1 MKVLIFNGTLN
12 KANDTSQEIAN
23 YLKEYLLQLGAT
35 SVIFNL
41 SEYDIPFFE
50 EDFSEVPDSVTKM
63 LQVFKEYDRH
73 IWLSPLY
80 HGGMVGAMKNCLDWL
95 ILSSKD
101 ENPYLTHK
109 IIAIKKRRLLILIE
123 KASGI
128 NSLYQALFCP
138 TLPRAASAIGRIKEI
153 ENVASK
159 ASNVIINNKKLN
171 LKRNSRQFFQI

>member
-12 KANDTSQEIAN
+12 KASDTSQEIAN

-35 SVIFNL
+35 PVIFNL

-95 ILSSKD
+95 ILSSND

-109 IIAIKKRRLLILIE
+109 IIAVICWGYGANASTGIDSLRNIVATLRAWALPYSVPIAREYLYEEERFSIIYEEKFQRISEILLR
-123 KASGI
+123 S
-128 NSLYQALFCP
+128 
-138 TLPRAASAIGRIKEI
+138 
-153 ENVASK
+153 
-159 ASNVIINNKKLN
+159 
-171 LKRNSRQFFQI
+171 QITVV